1 MTSLMMEEQQTRSRH
16 PFPTMETF
24 VISTDILHKKA
35 SVDND
40 NSLS

>member
-1 MTSLMMEEQQTRSRH
+1 MTSLMMEEQQTRRH